1 MNGYNFTERVRKVLS
16 IAREEALRLQNEYV
30 APEHIMLG
38 LLREGEGVANVVLER
53 CGVDVDTLGPKIE
66 ALAEPPASRPALGPD
81 LPYASRAKRT
91 LELSMSEARELGHS
105 YVGTEHL
112 LMGLVRDDKN
122 KLVPVLKEL
131 GLTVDRARA
140 AIVEILGDTN
150 VISAPGS
157 RDDLIGMPL
166 VPNAPE
172 RLRLVMATA
181 YSVAGTLGATE
192 LSPVHAALALLQHRD
207 GAGNAALD
215 SLRINRDAIT
225 EALQQAASLDKGP
238 EISPEV
244 RVKVSGALQA
254 VLLRLHDE
262 QRALGSAAP
271 GTQHLLLA
279 LLGDKQ
285 VADSFAQQ
293 GLRVERV
300 RDEVR
305 RLSG

>member
-1 MNGYNFTERVRKVLS
+1 MNGYNFTERVRKVLAM
-16 IAREEALRLQNEYV
+16 AREEALRLQNEYV

-38 LLREGEGVANVVLER
+38 LLREGEGVANAVLER
-53 CGVDVDTLGPKIE
+53 CGVDADALGPKIE
-66 ALAEPPASRPALGPD
+66 ALAEPPARRPALGPD

-112 LMGLVRDDKN
+112 LMGLVRDEKN
-122 KLVPVLKEL
+122 KIVPVLKEL

-150 VISAPGS
+150 VVSTGS

-172 RLRLVMATA
+172 RLRRVMSAA
-181 YSVAGTLGATE
+181 YSIAGTLGATE

-207 GAGNAALD
+207 GAGNAVLD
-215 SLRINRDAIT
+215 SLRVNRDAIAD
-225 EALQQAASLDKGP
+225 ALQQAAAVDKGP

-244 RVKVSGALQA
+244 RVRVSGALQA

-293 GLRVERV
+293 GLQVERV